1 MGWQAQPDFDIMPV
15 VVLRAASLPAHNGNH
30 HQSVE
35 RKTMFVMQEE
45 LARSAQRETRP
56 AVVFGAQMPGDSLP
70 LSLTRREADIVRLVA
85 ADLCNKQIADRLQIS
100 EWTVGTHM
108 RRIFAKLGVRSRAAM
123 VFRALSATEGR
134 LLA

>member
-1 MGWQAQPDFDIMPV
+1 MLITAPKLSDEARQP
-15 VVLRAASLPAHNGNH
+15 
-30 HQSVE
+30 
-35 RKTMFVMQEE
+35 
-45 LARSAQRETRP
+45 TRP
-56 AVVFGAQMPGDSLP
+56 HHMFQAMSFTEPTP

-123 VFRALSATEGR
+123 VFRAMSLSEG
-134 LLA
+134 

>member
-1 MGWQAQPDFDIMPV
+1 
-15 VVLRAASLPAHNGNH
+15 
-30 HQSVE
+30 
-35 RKTMFVMQEE
+35 MFVTHDA
-45 LARSAQRETRP
+45 LAQDTRRD
-56 AVVFGAQMPGDSLP
+56 ARHDARHAAAGDTLP

-134 LLA
+134 LLV